1 MAREPSHANP
11 FHRYT
16 LPAPAHLLDAEERR
30 YVRIAPTSEA
40 IVVDHGTVAPGPHG
54 APAHLTAVAPP
65 PERFA
70 PNDLAAAV
78 QRLCALAATWLS
90 YDEWEVEQTRR
101 LFLDAPS
108 G

>member
-11 FHRYT
+11 FHRYA
-16 LPAPAHLLDAEERR
+16 LAAPAHLLDAEERR

-40 IVVDHGTVAPGPHG
+40 ILVDHGTIDPGPNG
-54 APAHLTAVAPP
+54 APPLLAAVAP

-78 QRLCALAATWLS
+78 QRVCGLAATWLS

-101 LFLDAPS
+101 LFLEAPS